1 MGACAET
8 PNCVERA
15 EHVRENIKV
24 NDAFF
29 PFLSLVRATP
39 TPYFALIGRTQ
50 SRATEPKAQFLEEHS
65 KTPPRLLLEVRK
77 GSGFQTQQPLT
88 AVATLQPSGRIYRS
102 PPCGGRLPRWYS
114 LICHD
119 YHSSPFDTS
128 VLLEIMD
135 PAGMQLGQAVID
147 LEKRHNQYVL
157 KWIRL
162 KGLVKPTPLVEI
174 RLWYLTDPAS
184 FWKPGSEEL
193 KWAVSA
199 ALTAS

>member
-29 PFLSLVRATP
+29 PFLTLVHTTP
-39 TPYFALIGRTQ
+39 APYFALIGRKQ
-50 SRATEPKAQFLEEHS
+50 NNAIEPKARFLEEHS

-77 GSGFQTQQPLT
+77 GAGFQTQQPLT

-102 PPCGGRLPRWYS
+102 QPCGGRLQRWYF
-114 LICHD
+114 LICQD
-119 YHSSPFDTS
+119 YHSTPFDTS
-128 VLLEIMD
+128 VLLQVTD
-135 PAGMQLGQAVID
+135 PADKQLGQAVVD
-147 LEKRHNQYVL
+147 LENRHNQYVL
-157 KWIRL
+157 KWICF
-162 KGLVKPTPLVEI
+162 KGPVKPTPTVEI
-174 RLWYLTDPAS
+174 RLWFLTDPAS

-193 KWAVSA
+193 KSAVTVALSA
-199 ALTAS
+199 S